1 MHNERSCSL
10 CLLKEPEVAPF
21 LQELKAK
28 HPHVEM
34 ELFPGVGTMHIRFQ
48 APGSL
53 DGLVDAVQK
62 KFPSFFYGDGNIEEV
77 LQKEFIARGKTL
89 ALAESCTG
97 GAIAATLVAV
107 PNASQ
112 YLVGSIVAYSSAWKE
127 RFLQVS
133 RTTLQKKGAESK
145 ETVIEMAR
153 GLLEETDADF
163 AVAISG
169 IAGPGG
175 GTKEK
180 PVGTVYIAI
189 GERGQKIDAGA
200 VLLSSNR
207 TKIIEEA
214 VQIALGAL
222 WRRLVHN
229 TQTFS

>member
-1 MHNERSCSL
+1 MQNERSCSL

-21 LQELKAK
+21 LEELKKA

-34 ELFPGVGTMHIRFQ
+34 ELFPGIGNMHIRFQ
-48 APGSL
+48 AACPL
-53 DGLVDAVQK
+53 DSLVDAVQR
-62 KFPSFFYGDGNIEEV
+62 KFPSFFYGEGNIEEV
-77 LQKEFIARGKTL
+77 LQKEFVARGKTL

-107 PNASQ
+107 PDASK
-112 YLVGSIVAYSSAWKE
+112 YLVGSIVAYSPSWKE

-145 ETVIEMAR
+145 ETVIEMAK
-153 GLLEETDADF
+153 GLIEETSADYVV
-163 AVAISG
+163 AVSG

-175 GTKEK
+175 GSKEH

-189 GERGQKIDAGA
+189 GERGQRIDAG
-200 VLLSSNR
+200 VVFLSANR

-229 TQTFS
+229 TLTFS